1 MRQLVYDDDFKE
13 IVNEKIKYWQNASDI
28 PKKVKDYITNISNEF
43 IFYLH
48 LDELGFKFYCSNCL
62 KELDE
67 NHYCEHCQKSYTN
80 LNRKYVIHPNT
91 QYISDIK
98 YISFYTY
105 VFDVVDDEV
114 ILYNI
119 ENQLSY
125 DHLAPLKYKESN
137 FSIVEIYDVKK
148 DHLYERIEGHTFKYS
163 GIEDFFNNSED
174 NEKLTGIYIKF
185 CVQNDPHQFL
195 YVDNL
200 DELKTSSLYK
210 YSQIW
215 QLKDQF
221 NHNDITLSSLTYS
234 PICCKEF
241 EYLIKMHLYNLAIT
255 CYKINF
261 GKGKNFKDILEIDK
275 KYYKFMK
282 DIDIT
287 NEQYDL
293 LKMYPT
299 TNLDL
304 LEFIAKCKYYF
315 EMLNKYVKFEDL
327 KKYIESQ
334 ENSEN
339 HIRKYIGDYYDY
351 INGLIILGA
360 DLKDKKVLY
369 PKNFYEEHDRV
380 SAEVMIVED
389 PDLDKKIHDLSNILS
404 LNIYEDD
411 EYIIFPADSIS
422 SMIDESSQQQN
433 CVRTYCERVGKNE
446 CQIYFMRDKKNK
458 NKSLV
463 TVEVRDGK
471 VIQALTRFNK
481 DIDNSQR
488 KFLNEWEKVMIPI
501 IKGDI

>member
-13 IVNEKIKYWQNASDI
+13 IVNEKIKYWQNADDI
-28 PKKVKDYITNISNEF
+28 PKKVKDYIENLSNEL
-43 IFYLH
+43 IFCLH
-48 LDELGFKFYCSNCL
+48 LDQRGFKFYCSNCL

-80 LNRKYVIHPNT
+80 ANK
-91 QYISDIK
+91 K
-98 YISFYTY
+98 YIVYLRQQYMSDMKYTSSYTY

-114 ILYNI
+114 VLYNI
-119 ENQLSY
+119 ENKLNY

-137 FSIVEIYDVKK
+137 FSIIDIYDVKK
-148 DHLYERIEGHTFKYS
+148 DYLYERSKGHTFEYS
-163 GIEDFFNNSED
+163 GIEEFFNNSKD
-174 NEKLTGIYIKF
+174 DEKHTGIYIKF
-185 CVQNDPHQFL
+185 CISNDPHQFL

-215 QLKDQF
+215 QLKDKF
-221 NHNDITLSSLTYS
+221 NNNDITLSSITYN

-241 EYLIKMHLYNLAIT
+241 EYLIKMQLYNLAIS
-255 CYKINF
+255 CSEMNF
-261 GKGKNFKDILEIDK
+261 GKGKNFKDIFGIDK

-287 NEQYDL
+287 NKQYDL

-299 TNLDL
+299 TDFDL
-304 LEFIAKCKYYF
+304 LNFIAKDKYSL
-315 EMLNKYVKFEDL
+315 EMLKEYVKLEDL

-334 ENSEN
+334 EDSED
-339 HIRKYIGDYYDY
+339 HIRKYISDYYDY
-351 INGLIILGA
+351 INGLIMLGA

-380 SAEVMIVED
+380 SAEVMIVEN
-389 PDLDKKIHDLSNILS
+389 PDLDQKIHDLSNVLS
-404 LNIYEDD
+404 LNVYEND

-433 CVRTYCERVGKNE
+433 CVRTYCERVGKND
-446 CQIYFMRDKKNK
+446 CQIYFMRNK
-458 NKSLV
+458 NAKDKSLV

-471 VIQALTRFNK
+471 VVQARTKFNK
-481 DIDNSQR
+481 DIDSRQR
-488 KFLNEWEKVMIPI
+488 KFLSDWEKVMIPI
-501 IKGDI
+501 IKGDN